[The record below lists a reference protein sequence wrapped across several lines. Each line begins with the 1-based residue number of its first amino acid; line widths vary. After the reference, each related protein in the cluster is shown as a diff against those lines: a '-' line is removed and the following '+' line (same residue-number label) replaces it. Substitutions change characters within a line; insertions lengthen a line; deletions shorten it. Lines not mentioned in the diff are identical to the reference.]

1 MRGPAATQ
9 ANEQRIKVEIRKNKP
24 KTHPRLGLSKS
35 NSKHSPEDA
44 LRAAI
49 QRIFDQMSKFGGTPE
64 EALDDRKHKDIVE
77 GACEPL
83 CKALWNILSVGLR
96 KKNFLRKYTLWN
108 VVENFKD
115 VSSHVTKIYPGLTK
129 GTNFLVN
136 LKSSKHFFAN
146 ASTLVMGNYIGGWIV
161 F

>member
-1 MRGPAATQ
+1 
-9 ANEQRIKVEIRKNKP
+9 
-24 KTHPRLGLSKS
+24 
-35 NSKHSPEDA
+35 
-44 LRAAI
+44 
-49 QRIFDQMSKFGGTPE
+49 MSKFGGTPE

-83 CKALWNILSVGLR
+83 CKVLWNILSVGLR

-115 VSSHVTKIYPGLTK
+115 VSSHATKIVSWVNKRYV
-129 GTNFLVN
+129 FLSEPQKFKR
-136 LKSSKHFFAN
+136 LFAN
-146 ASTLVMGNYIGGWIV
+146 ASTLVMAHYIGGWIV